1 MKPML
6 IATLTAATLAACAP
20 ATRVI
25 LLPQAD
31 RETALRVSTGRDRQ
45 QLSGPYA
52 EADVSSGGYINV
64 GKANAA
70 WVASSYRALMAAQPR
85 PAVPI
90 AMHFEQGSS
99 ALTEQ
104 SEKELDAALTRAAEH
119 DGATLVIT
127 PPAPSLAPDR
137 IGNTLLGARVQAVRT
152 YLIAHGFAP
161 ERIRIAPSAKPGGAG
176 PDAPMPP
183 GPAAVT
189 VQVR

>member
-1 MKPML
+1 MKRML
-6 IATLTAATLAACAP
+6 IAALAAATLAACAP

-64 GKANAA
+64 GEANAA
-70 WVASSYRALMAAQPR
+70 WVQSSYRALMAAQPR
-85 PAVPI
+85 PAAPI
-90 AMHFEQGSS
+90 AMRFERGSS
-99 ALTEQ
+99 ALTPQ
-104 SEKELDAALTRAAEH
+104 SEKALDAALKGAAER
-119 DGATLVIT
+119 DNATLVIT

-137 IGNTLLGARVQAVRT
+137 IGNALSDARVQAIRT

-161 ERIRIAPSAKPGGAG
+161 ERIRIAPNAKPGGAG
-176 PDAPMPP
+176 PAAPAPP

-189 VQVR
+189 VRVR